1 MRNNG
6 NIILIGD
13 GAIGSSYAF
22 NCLTTGVGQSLGII
36 DVNEKRVQGDVEDLS
51 DALPYTSQKN
61 IYAASYEDCKYADI
75 IVITAGIAKARSDTP
90 TTFGHQRK
98 DHERNHT

>member
-1 MRNNG
+1 MQHSG

-13 GAIGSSYAF
+13 GAIGSSFAF

-51 DALPYTSQKN
+51 DALPYTCLLYTSP
-61 IYAASYEDCKYADI
+61 SP
-75 IVITAGIAKARSDTP
+75 RDT
-90 TTFGHQRK
+90 R
-98 DHERNHT
+98 